1 MHFITA
7 RPAGVTSKEMSL
19 RTSETF
25 YSKNNKLL
33 INMDKNRNLPSS
45 SFHSLTFFAGLC
57 IGLSPV
63 AQAVAAGD
71 QDKKQE
77 DTLVVE
83 AAKPSLYAPTHSAD
97 PKFSRPV
104 ADTTRTMTV
113 ISEQVIKDQGATNL
127 TDALKNVPGVGA
139 FFAGENGNS
148 TTGDAIYMRGADTS
162 NSIYIDGV
170 RDIGSVT
177 RDTFNTEQ
185 VEVIKGPSGT
195 DYGRSAPTGSINM
208 ISKQPRTDSGIDA
221 SASVGSA
228 WFRRGTLDINQA
240 IGETTAARLNLMGE
254 KTHDAGRDKVKNERY
269 GVAPSIAFGL
279 GTENR
284 LYLNYL
290 HVTQHNTPDGG
301 VPTIGLPGYSA
312 PSAGTSA
319 LNHSGKVDTHNFYGT
334 DSDYDDSTTDTATMR
349 FEHDLSDST
358 TVRNTTRWSR
368 VKQDYLMTAVMGGAS
383 NITQPTSSV
392 DTWTWSR
399 LANTKDVSNKILTNQ
414 TNLTSKFYTGAI
426 GHDISTGVEFTR
438 ETQTNYGVV
447 PISPPPVNIYH
458 PNSNVS
464 VGGLN
469 RNGANANGQTD
480 TFGIYAF
487 DTLQITREFELNG
500 GIRLDNYRTEY
511 DSATACGASGRGA
524 VACPAG
530 VAKGSGELESGCAL
544 SSDR

>member
-1 MHFITA
+1 
-7 RPAGVTSKEMSL
+7 
-19 RTSETF
+19 
-25 YSKNNKLL
+25 
-33 INMDKNRNLPSS
+33 MDKNRNLPSS

-57 IGLSPV
+57 IGLSPI
-63 AQAVAAGD
+63 AQAVAADD

-83 AAKPSLYAPTHSAD
+83 AAKPSLYAPTQSAD

-148 TTGDAIYMRGADTS
+148 STGDAVYMRGADTS
-162 NSIYIDGV
+162 NSIYIDGI

-228 WFRRGTLDINQA
+228 WFRRGTLDINQV

-254 KTHDAGRDKVKNERY
+254 KTHDAGRDNVKNERY
-269 GVAPSIAFGL
+269 GVAPSLAFGL

-301 VPTIGLPGYSA
+301 IPTIGLPGYSA

-334 DSDYDDSTTDTATMR
+334 NSDYDDSTTDTATMR
-349 FEHDLSDST
+349 FEHDLNDST
-358 TVRNTTRWSR
+358 TIRNTTRWSR
-368 VKQDYLMTAVMGGAS
+368 IKQDYLMTAVMGGAS

-392 DTWTWSR
+392 DSWTWSR

-414 TNLTSKFYTGAI
+414 TNLTSTFYTDPSVTTSA
-426 GHDISTGVEFTR
+426 
-438 ETQTNYGVV
+438 
-447 PISPPPVNIYH
+447 PVW
-458 PNSNVS
+458 S
-464 VGGLN
+464 
-469 RNGANANGQTD
+469 
-480 TFGIYAF
+480 
-487 DTLQITREFELNG
+487 
-500 GIRLDNYRTEY
+500 
-511 DSATACGASGRGA
+511 
-524 VACPAG
+524 
-530 VAKGSGELESGCAL
+530 
-544 SSDR
+544 